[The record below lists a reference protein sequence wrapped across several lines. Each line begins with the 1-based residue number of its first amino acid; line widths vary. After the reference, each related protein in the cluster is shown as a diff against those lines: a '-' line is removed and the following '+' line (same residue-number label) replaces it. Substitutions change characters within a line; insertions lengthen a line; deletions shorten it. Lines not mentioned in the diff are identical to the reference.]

1 MNTVLKKKMDVNI
14 KEFLKK
20 KRKVYSP
27 FWIQIDEVGKISF
40 LI

>member
-20 KRKVYSP
+20 KKEKFIPLFGYKYMR
-27 FWIQIDEVGKISF
+27 
-40 LI
+40 